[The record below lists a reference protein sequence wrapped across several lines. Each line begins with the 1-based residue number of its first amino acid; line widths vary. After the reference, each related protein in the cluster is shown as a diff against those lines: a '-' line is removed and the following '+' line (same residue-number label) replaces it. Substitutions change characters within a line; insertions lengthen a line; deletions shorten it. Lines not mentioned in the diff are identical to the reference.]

1 MNNEINYS
9 DELEDLLK
17 KNGEECESYSILHR
31 MSYEKYNAMSNLIN
45 IPVIIGSSAVGF
57 ATGIQIEYKDI
68 NIILGIASVVIG
80 CIKSIDSYFALG
92 KRAENHR
99 ICSLAFDQINK
110 KIMIELALP
119 RNERT
124 NAKDLLNIVKIDIK
138 NLHDIAHLID
148 DAIIQKYN
156 KKYGQNTLV
165 KKPNIVNGLTE
176 IVIVGKKTTIKDIVE
191 TPDGKLHVADPIP
204 PTDDNGIEM

>member
-176 IVIVGKKTTIKDIVE
+176 IVIVGKKTTIKDIVQ
-191 TPDGKLHVADPIP
+191 TPDGKLHVADSIP